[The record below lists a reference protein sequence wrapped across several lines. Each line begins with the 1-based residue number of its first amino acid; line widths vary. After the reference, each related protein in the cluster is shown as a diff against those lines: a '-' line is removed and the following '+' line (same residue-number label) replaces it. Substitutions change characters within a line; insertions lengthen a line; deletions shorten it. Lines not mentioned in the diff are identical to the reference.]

1 VGIVNRIIRAT
12 ARTRDEEGQSLVEM
26 AICLPILLVLLVGI
40 IQFGT
45 WFWTGTNLSSATRE
59 AGLLLAASKNDPNAE
74 QDVEN
79 RLAANL
85 DSEIDPTKLSY
96 SFSPH
101 PAASTPLWSSGE
113 TVTMTVSYPDQ
124 LNLMGVP
131 LGGSAITSTAQ
142 VRMQ

>member
-1 VGIVNRIIRAT
+1 VGIVHRIIRAT

-59 AGLLLAASKNDPNAE
+59 AGLLLAASKNDANAE

-96 SFSPH
+96 SFSPL
-101 PAASTPLWSSGE
+101 PAASAPLWSSGE

-124 LNLMGVP
+124 LTLMGVA